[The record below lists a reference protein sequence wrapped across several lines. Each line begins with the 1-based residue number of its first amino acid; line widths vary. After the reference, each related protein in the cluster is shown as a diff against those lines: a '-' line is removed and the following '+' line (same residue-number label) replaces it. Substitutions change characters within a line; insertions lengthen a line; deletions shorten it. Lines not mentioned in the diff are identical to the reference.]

1 MGPGKDQGFISKER
15 FAQQEISKGLAQAST
30 EEKIKRLY
38 ETFCTTGSADSLHD
52 LILNTERLVA
62 GIVCNTLAKSAYF
75 TGDVEDALQD
85 ITLQFVSIVTSDW
98 EQGTRQNNII
108 NTIRS
113 LYKKRSIDVVRTQ
126 YSANKDR
133 TIVSLDEMN
142 TDPEGRIR
150 DRVGTEDILTDDE
163 KQLAAEKQDLSRRLL
178 TIYLRS
184 MLGYKLEPQKPL
196 GLCFGRILY
205 QLEMMYNPE
214 EIELA
219 GSQKASRD
227 KRKTLSEY
235 DKTLYAFWDVQS
247 PATATSISWATRKMH
262 GKNLGVLSVEAQS
275 SLQEFFDPSLKW
287 GKAYLAKLQ
296 EPSSCEGH
304 PAWKYVVYTDEFTS
318 KQTSD
323 WTESIHKSVFYAA
336 LDVVEADPTLLDEVL
351 SSDLPFKAM
360 MNKVKGGKRRE
371 SHDER

>member
-1 MGPGKDQGFISKER
+1 MGQGKDQGFISKER

-38 ETFCTTGSADSLHD
+38 ETFCATGSTDALHD
-52 LILNTERLVA
+52 LILNAERLVA
-62 GIVCNTLAKSAYF
+62 GIVCSTLAKSAYF

-85 ITLQFVSIVTSDW
+85 ITLQFVGIVTSDW

-126 YSANKDR
+126 YSVNKDR
-133 TIVSLDEMN
+133 TLVSLDEMN
-142 TDPEGRIR
+142 TDPEGRVR

-184 MLGYKLEPQKPL
+184 MLNYKLEPQKPL

-219 GSQKASRD
+219 GNLKASRD
-227 KRKTLSEY
+227 KRKTLSDY

-247 PATATSISWATRKMH
+247 PATATSISWATRKMR
-262 GKNLGVLSVEAQS
+262 GKNLGILSAEAQS
-275 SLQEFFDPSLKW
+275 SLQDFFDASLKW
-287 GKAYLAKLQ
+287 GKEYLAKLQ
-296 EPSSCEGH
+296 EPSPCEGR
-304 PAWKYVVYTDEFTS
+304 PAWKYVVYTDEYTS

-323 WTESIHKSVFYAA
+323 WTESIHRSVFNAA
-336 LDVVEADPTLLDEVL
+336 LEIVEGDPTLLDEVL
-351 SSDLPFKAM
+351 SSDLPFKTM
-360 MNKVKGGKRRE
+360 MDKVKGGKRHE